1 MRIGRHFRSL
11 AGQHEF
17 STLLPWSEPQ
27 VRPPSHGLCSRGSLH
42 TVGSAI
48 DCDTWPLVCAPFVI
62 VSGRRVEDKW
72 GLEIMRGVVRATVHC
87 HVTDMAVHE
96 ADHIRSIVVTLF

>member
-48 DCDTWPLVCAPFVI
+48 DCDTWPLVCREHSRKGLSSSNDG
-62 VSGRRVEDKW
+62 VSGVESVAGKAGV
-72 GLEIMRGVVRATVHC
+72 GLKMLALRNENGGTVGG
-87 HVTDMAVHE
+87 
-96 ADHIRSIVVTLF
+96 